1 MGHVGTHH
9 LHFKGLIGYR
19 VGVATYQH
27 GKTQV
32 SKPQPRTGS
41 SASDPRDTT
50 QPVRPQETPRKRVL
64 CVHLLS
70 GSNTR
75 VESRDLRLGI
85 GVGNVTTSPYTQHEP
100 EVGATSQT
108 RGVGGLCGAR
118 RIGITLFWLT
128 SCFGQ
133 KESTCTSSIPI
144 RGAII
149 AVILRIS
156 LFAVGAHRGRGRG
169 SFRLRFDRASTASCR
184 PWTFAEGDSGN
195 YR

>member
-1 MGHVGTHH
+1 MSRPTSTAKRRSASPNRVQEALPQTLATPHNPSGH
-9 LHFKGLIGYR
+9 K
-19 VGVATYQH
+19 
-27 GKTQV
+27 
-32 SKPQPRTGS
+32 KPLESGS
-41 SASDPRDTT
+41 S
-50 QPVRPQETPRKRVL
+50 
-64 CVHLLS
+64 VHLLS